1 MSMNKPTHG
10 RTAKHLAVLS
20 GILLIAQ
27 AQSAQAYVDP
37 GSASIIVTAILGAF
51 AAVGYTARLYV
62 AKVKNFF
69 KRDKASNTR

>member
-1 MSMNKPTHG
+1 M
-10 RTAKHLAVLS
+10 AVLA

-51 AAVGYTARLYV
+51 AAVGYTARMYT
-62 AKVKNFF
+62 AKVKSFF
-69 KRDKASNTR
+69 KRDKKAGDAR